1 MLGSYLH
8 SAPVPSSRYCLEP
21 GGEGF
26 GSLGLISAEGEAVL
40 ANSSCGLFLQW
51 LLESAFRQEHSLY
64 PLQRLLQ
71 ALGLRHL
78 SLCRSPGAH

>member
-8 SAPVPSSRYCLEP
+8 SAPVPGFRYCLEP

-26 GSLGLISAEGEAVL
+26 GSLGLVSAGGEAAL
-40 ANSSCGLFLQW
+40 ANSSCGLFLAGTQ
-51 LLESAFRQEHSLY
+51 SLFS
-64 PLQRLLQ
+64 LQRLLQ

-78 SLCRSPGAH
+78 SPFVDSPGAH